1 MKRLRPLFALLAL
14 CPFAL
19 PALALPRPNAASF
32 AWGAQFSVSGYS
44 GSDSFS
50 GFPVLVR
57 IAENSP
63 SGFSYGQL
71 HSPTDGADLAF
82 IGMDGTGLPFE
93 IDTWD
98 PDGTSLVWVTL
109 PSMEHGTQFVMCWGS
124 ATSGKTV
131 CGDNPFA
138 DYVGVWH
145 MSEASGTVAD
155 ATGHG
160 LGAEPGGA
168 TQYSI
173 GVSGKIGGARQN
185 STTQSGRVYLLVPN
199 YNDRGVGS
207 SFTVSGWFNSKGVP
221 SSDMRLFSRKY
232 KYTDSGG
239 WEVLVKES
247 GKSPKVRGGTNAKQV
262 EGTFNPVLKDTGWQ
276 FVTFVFDGTTATTY
290 QNGSLVKTGEIVA
303 ATDNGQPLGIG
314 SYGGGT
320 ESGSFFIG
328 DMDEARLRP
337 GAVTADWIAADYAAQ
352 SSASFLTVGAAEAY
366 GANPDPMGA
375 AVVSDVGYTNAS
387 LAVTVTSVG
396 DGASRADV
404 TVAVSAT
411 ADFASPLWM
420 TSYSVTGSASR
431 SFDLAP
437 LATGTTYR
445 VRATIANNLGN
456 SLVLEPDPFT
466 TLAPGAPEAA
476 AASFLSRGFTT
487 LSAQG
492 AVTDFG
498 TGSASATMRLEASS
512 DGFATVAAASAESV
526 AALGEAAVFTVENL
540 TPGTEYTLRV
550 RIVNEWGLE
559 TFVPVSGT
567 YATRSVPF
575 VVTGIGW
582 TFSQDGSAVD
592 FSFGVSSVFDG
603 ETGTATLEYDG
614 RPVSS
619 QPVPAAGTL
628 VWQNV
633 AAAAG
638 TATATVTVS
647 AEVGGTTYTQSW
659 TATVAPGTAAYVVSS
674 LSELSNIAFRVGD
687 SATLPEPAVAGD
699 YYLPLDVRVFS
710 IGADGVTLAAVEPGF
725 SAVCAME
732 WDGDAGAYVR
742 NAAMGLAVCL
752 PKAEGRVFLAQAGG
766 ANMNWS
772 ETAKWRC
779 LSDPTVTGEYPDGA
793 GDVAM
798 VPLARDKTITLD
810 VDATVGA
817 VYVGW
822 DASAPAAGKT
832 YFRAANHALTFD
844 TGAVG
849 ADESKVPGLF
859 RITGLTRTDVNA
871 DRPEFTFGG
880 SASGNRLAVVVPDG
894 LVIDGGKCTDYADT
908 TLRNNHNR
916 LRFWTGHGDMA
927 VPAGK
932 TLRLDHFDHSGWSD
946 SQMGN
951 CSGFVWSSG
960 FPIAGAGTIVYD
972 SAAFGYFDGALKDF
986 AGTLVI
992 HQRQRFHAKGV
1003 DSRGGGFW
1011 LKAGVGYEAKDATF
1025 VIDGESDY
1033 ANAAQHAL
1041 GLAAYGSTHGSG
1053 AWGPGDNS
1061 FGGRAMVMA
1070 GGVLVHRG
1078 NNNANWAKNGIYA
1091 IPNRSD
1097 ALVVSN
1103 GYSVIDAYNYQAATV
1118 ALPTNRMEFASLR
1131 HANRGTLRVSTTD
1144 TANYSQSARTSSSHC
1159 IVRNAAGFAIGGGG
1173 ADGSYKE
1180 SVIPWIV
1187 SEQQWNNRLYF
1198 PYLGTRDG
1206 ETDCLVLY
1214 KHPTAKSSLAAATD
1228 PNENVFV
1235 HEKTIA
1241 LSADVTVNALYLN
1254 KNWSKGTA
1262 LGAGRTLTVTS
1273 GGVILE
1279 GERCAIGQ
1287 ESDFTAGTAGTL
1299 FLPNEGYLY
1308 STVQS
1313 AADPNEVWAAIVAPK
1328 GLAISF
1334 PGYFRMGGDQTGID
1348 EELAINGCDVTLGSE
1363 TTGCTIDVP
1372 VRLESGAAKLRIG
1385 KQGSFCCQDLFLNDH
1400 AGIGPKF
1407 VPAAGTV
1414 EPVHMIRIDGVPLR
1428 RGTWGSSESP
1438 AEFIDDNHFAGTGVA
1453 QVQIDSA
1460 PSSAIFLY

>member
-1 MKRLRPLFALLAL
+1 MNNKNLPLLLLSIAAPLAFA
-14 CPFAL
+14 
-19 PALALPRPNAASF
+19 ALPRPTAAAF
-32 AWGAQFSVSGYS
+32 DKGATITVSGYT
-44 GSDSFS
+44 GSAPLS

-57 IAENSP
+57 IAAGSP
-63 SGFSYGQL
+63 AGFAYSDL
-71 HSPTDGADLAF
+71 HSSSDGADLAF
-82 IGMDGTGLPFE
+82 IDMDGNGLPFE

-98 PDGTSLVWVTL
+98 PNGTSLVWVKL
-109 PSMEHGTQFVMCWGS
+109 PTMGQGTQFVMCWGS
-124 ATSGKTV
+124 ASSGKTV
-131 CGDNPFA
+131 CADSPFA

-155 ATGHG
+155 SSGHS
-160 LGAEPGGA
+160 LDAEPTGA
-168 TQYSI
+168 GAATLSVA
-173 GVSGKIGGARQN
+173 VSGPVGNGRQCSN
-185 STTQSGRVYLLVPN
+185 STSVRSYLKVPSYDSRN
-199 YNDRGVGS
+199 VGNT
-207 SFTVSGWFNSKGVP
+207 FAVSGWFNVGSGQSEK
-221 SSDMRLFSRKY
+221 DARLFARKTY
-232 KYTDSGG
+232 YTEANG
-239 WEVLVKES
+239 WEVVWKKNGEFS
-247 GKSPKVRGGTNAKQV
+247 TRGASSTADAKF
-262 EGTFNPVLKDTGWQ
+262 TPNPSFGAGWKHFFMVYDNRTSTIYENGVQ
-276 FVTFVFDGTTATTY
+276 KAQKTDGT
-290 QNGSLVKTGEIVA
+290 A
-303 ATDNGQPLGIG
+303 ATDNNVDLGIG
-314 SYGGGT
+314 DY
-320 ESGSFFIG
+320 
-328 DMDEARLRP
+328 P
-337 GAVTADWIAADYAAQ
+337 GASNLAPLVGSVDECRLLDAVPSADWAKAEYDSMAN
-352 SSASFLTVGAAEAY
+352 ASFLTVGAAEAY

-375 AVVSDVGYTNAS
+375 AVVSNVGYTNAS

-411 ADFASPLWM
+411 ADFASPLWT
-420 TSYSVTGSASR
+420 TSYSVTGSDSR
-431 SFDLAP
+431 SFGLAP
-437 LATGTTYR
+437 LSTGTTYR

-456 SLVLEPDPFT
+456 SLVLEPDPFA
-466 TLAPGAPEAA
+466 TLAPGAPEAS
-476 AASFLSRGFTT
+476 AASFLSRGFAT

-526 AALGEAAVFTVENL
+526 AALGETAAFTVENL
-540 TPGTEYTLRV
+540 TPGTDYSLRI

-559 TFVPVSGT
+559 AFVPVSGT
-567 YATRSVPF
+567 YATRAVPF
-575 VVTGIGW
+575 AVTGIGW
-582 TFSQDGSAVD
+582 TFSPDGSAVD
-592 FSFGVSSVFDG
+592 FSFGVSGVFAG
-603 ETGTATLEYDG
+603 ATGTAELEYDG
-614 RPVSS
+614 RTVSS
-619 QPVPAAGTL
+619 QPLSAAGTL

-659 TATVAPGTAAYVVSS
+659 TATVAPGTAAYVVST

-732 WDGDAGAYVR
+732 WNGDAGAYVR

-779 LSDPTVTGEYPDGA
+779 LSDPTVTGEYPDGS

-849 ADESKVPGLF
+849 ADESKIPGLF
-859 RITGLTRTDVNA
+859 RITGLTRADVNG

-880 SASGNRLAVVVPDG
+880 NAAGSRLAVVVPDG
-894 LVIDGGKCTDYADT
+894 LVLDGGKCTDYADT

-1053 AWGPGDNS
+1053 AWGPGDNC

-1118 ALPTNRMEFASLR
+1118 AVPTNRMEFASLR

-1228 PNENVFV
+1228 PDENVFV

-1308 STVQS
+1308 STAQS
-1313 AADPNEVWAAIVAPK
+1313 ATEPNEMWAAIVAPK
-1328 GLAISF
+1328 GLAVSF
-1334 PGYFRMGGDQTGID
+1334 PGFLRLGGDQTGID

-1385 KQGSFCCQDLFLNDH
+1385 KQGSFCCQDLHLNDH

-1407 VPAAGTV
+1407 EPAAGTV
-1414 EPVHMIRIDGVPLR
+1414 EPVHMIRVDGVPLR

-1453 QVQIDSA
+1453 DVRIDGA
-1460 PSSAIFLY
+1460 PSTAIFLY